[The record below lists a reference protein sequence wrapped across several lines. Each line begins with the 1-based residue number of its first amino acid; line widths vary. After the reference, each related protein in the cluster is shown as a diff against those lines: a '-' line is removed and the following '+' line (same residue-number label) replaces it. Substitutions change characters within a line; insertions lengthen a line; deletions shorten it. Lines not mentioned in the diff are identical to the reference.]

1 MKIYVNVR
9 DRIAT
14 AEGNP
19 VIICGNSGYVIHFSF
34 DEEWDEYD
42 IKIARFAYWRDGT
55 SHFEDVP
62 FAGTSV
68 AVPAFSNIYGV
79 QVGVYAGNLHTSTG
93 AKIDC
98 RRSILC
104 TDPTPAEPPEDVYE
118 KVKDMLDTA
127 VFIHVDGQDYSMPN
141 MSEPEQTKEENTY
154 SFEIL

>member
-1 MKIYVNVR
+1 MEIYVNIR

-14 AEGNP
+14 VEGSP
-19 VIICGNSGYVIHFSF
+19 VIVCGNSGYVIHFSF
-34 DEEWDEYD
+34 DEEWDGLD
-42 IKIARFAYWRDGT
+42 IKIARFAYWRDGK
-55 SHFEDVP
+55 SQFEDVP

-104 TDPTPAEPPEDVYE
+104 TDPNPAEPAADVYE
-118 KVKDMLDTA
+118 KVEEMLNSA
-127 VFIHVDGQDYSMPN
+127 VFVHVDGQDYSLPN
-141 MSEPEQTKEENTY
+141 LSTPENTDEQNTY